1 MISSDNRHYRY
12 AKGQLIEVICQLRF
26 PTILSIDTREPAD
39 FQETVRA
46 AFPRG
51 GDKRAG
57 DLPPLVLILRNLFAK
72 IPYCIFC

>member
-1 MISSDNRHYRY
+1 MDEMTEDILQSLPARSREY
-12 AKGQLIEVICQLRF
+12 F
-26 PTILSIDTREPAD
+26 P
-39 FQETVRA
+39 
-46 AFPRG
+46 FPRG